1 MLFLSFADVLLV
13 FFLALA
19 AWKNTANLAD
29 YLSVSF
35 VKPSKKGPVLLF
47 VKGIGE
53 FGGGGSHNFQWEQR
67 GGGQSSLTEG
77 GL

>member
-53 FGGGGSHNFQWEQR
+53 FGGGGV
-67 GGGQSSLTEG
+67 T
-77 GL
+77 